1 MRYRGILSESC
12 VMRTWTHV
20 IYINLQPNFV
30 VIIIIIIYYNNNNI
44 IIIIIIIINPLSASD

>member
-1 MRYRGILSESC
+1 
-12 VMRTWTHV
+12 MRTWTHV

-44 IIIIIIIINPLSASD
+44 IIIIIIINPLSASD